1 MGGEKNKE
9 REEGAKQGRKWKDNV
24 ILVGHS
30 EGWYSFLLK
39 VWSWQVMLE
48 KEGGVLSD
56 FFLVKTNGAGVFPN
70 PSQLQTL
77 EGPLNQKGDELMS
90 VAISRILTTRPGGC
104 HSSYKA
110 SICVPVT

>member
-1 MGGEKNKE
+1 MLRRKRQKTTTTTTKTPPKTKNKVGWEEKRTKKE
-9 REEGAKQGRKWKDNV
+9 REEGAKQGRKWEDNV

-56 FFLVKTNGAGVFPN
+56 FF
-70 PSQLQTL
+70 
-77 EGPLNQKGDELMS
+77 
-90 VAISRILTTRPGGC
+90 
-104 HSSYKA
+104 
-110 SICVPVT
+110 